1 MLIDRRT
8 TLLGGIAA
16 LTIPTG
22 IVGAAAARVRP
33 VAAAQRAGWLD
44 VRNFG
49 ARGDGV
55 KIDTPALHGSVNLV
69 GGRIDDLTLA
79 QYHETPDPKSPEI
92 VLLAPAGTP
101 AAYYAE
107 FGWVPQGAGIA
118 TPTATTRWTADGT
131 ALTPDKPL
139 TLTWDNGQGLVFERK
154 IAVDPDF
161 MFTVTQSVRNTGAN
175 PVPPANSNIG
185 CCDCR
190 RKKLPCGP
198 VRVTSSPTSAR
209 RVR

>member
-55 KIDTPALHGSVNLV
+55 KIDTPAVNRAIEAAAKA
-69 GGRIDDLTLA
+69 GGGTV
-79 QYHETPDPKSPEI
+79 YF
-92 VLLAPAGTP
+92 PAGTYACHTIRLKSNVTLYLEQGSVIL
-101 AAYYAE
+101 AA
-107 FGWVPQGAGIA
+107 P
-118 TPTATTRWTADGT
+118 TPIEGTSATTKMKA
-131 ALTPDKPL
+131 
-139 TLTWDNGQGLVFERK
+139 
-154 IAVDPDF
+154 
-161 MFTVTQSVRNTGAN
+161 
-175 PVPPANSNIG
+175 
-185 CCDCR
+185 
-190 RKKLPCGP
+190 
-198 VRVTSSPTSAR
+198 SP
-209 RVR
+209 